1 MKKYANFKGFDFEA
15 FGAKIGVRSN
25 APEVLTMIETILP
38 EVIPENLEFKK
49 IKDAEHIFTIEYE
62 DASGKF
68 YISKNGEELTFYTG
82 KDRLVEYLCSQ
93 IRITVAEFA
102 ESKVFLHAGAVGWK
116 DSAIIIP
123 GSSYSGKT
131 TLVSELIRYG
141 AEYYS
146 DEYAVLDEEGFLHP
160 YPKML
165 SMRGIINE
173 YDQVDTPPHVFGAK
187 IGKKKIPVGLILITE
202 FESETE
208 WNPQILNAG
217 EGIMEILQH
226 TIPIRFK
233 PDFVLKVLKKTAS
246 RAIIAK
252 SKRGDAKVLI
262 PLILKYFEAVRL

>member
-1 MKKYANFKGFDFEA
+1 MNRSDFERIDFDA
-15 FGAKIGVRSN
+15 FGVRISIKSN
-25 APEVLTMIETILP
+25 APEVLSSIRNVMH

-49 IKDAEHIFTIEYE
+49 IADPEHNFEIEYKISTE
-62 DASGKF
+62 KF
-68 YISKNGEELTFYTG
+68 YVSKNGEELTFYT
-82 KDRLVEYLCSQ
+82 DVPRLIEYLCSQ

-102 ESKVFLHAGAVGWK
+102 HSKVFLHAGAVGWNGLG
-116 DSAIIIP
+116 IIIP

-173 YDQVDTPPHVFGAK
+173 FDQVDTPPDVFGAK
-187 IGKKKIPVGLILITE
+187 IGTKKIPVGLVLISVY
-202 FESETE
+202 ESGSE
-208 WNPQILNAG
+208 WDPQHLNAG

-233 PDFVLKVLKKTAS
+233 PEFVLQVLKKISS

-252 SKRGDAKVLI
+252 SKRGEAELTI
-262 PLILKYFEAVRL
+262 PLILNYFEAVCK